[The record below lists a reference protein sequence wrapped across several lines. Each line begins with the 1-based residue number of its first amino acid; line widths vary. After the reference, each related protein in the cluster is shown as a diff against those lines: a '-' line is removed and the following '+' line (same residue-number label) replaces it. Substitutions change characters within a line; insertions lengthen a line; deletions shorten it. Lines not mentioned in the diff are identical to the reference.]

1 MYRTGDLVRWPDEGV
16 LEFLGRIDHQVKIRG
31 HRIELGEIERAITE
45 SPAVRE
51 VVVVAREDVPGDK
64 RLVAL
69 VVPPTAREKLSVE
82 VAAPAA
88 PPLAPV
94 PLPPAPPVAV

>member
-1 MYRTGDLVRWPDEGV
+1 MYRTGDLVRWRDEGV

-31 HRIELGEIERAITE
+31 HRIELGEIERAIAE

-64 RLVAL
+64 RLAAYIVPRAEAVDVDAMRASLVAGSIAM
-69 VVPPTAREKLSVE
+69 PIRWIP
-82 VAAPAA
+82 
-88 PPLAPV
+88 
-94 PLPPAPPVAV
+94 